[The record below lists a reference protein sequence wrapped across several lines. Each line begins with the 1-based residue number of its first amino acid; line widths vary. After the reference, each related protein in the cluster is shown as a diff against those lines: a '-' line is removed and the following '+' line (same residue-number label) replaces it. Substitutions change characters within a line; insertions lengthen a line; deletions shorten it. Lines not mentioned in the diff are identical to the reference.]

1 MKHFRQAIQIDN
13 NITFIMSL
21 PCVIGCMKQSAV
33 GEPLNVNYLL
43 TGDTICKHLPWGAI
57 CKARKGEWL
66 CEDEQGFW
74 HLLTDEEHRKEAM
87 Q

>member
-21 PCVIGCMKQSAV
+21 PCVIGCMKQSVV
-33 GEPLNVNYLL
+33 GQPLNVYYLL
-43 TGDTICKHLPWGAI
+43 TGDTICKHLPWGAT

-66 CEDEQGFW
+66 CEDEHGFW

>member
-33 GEPLNVNYLL
+33 GEPLDVYYLL
-43 TGDTICKHLPWGAI
+43 TGDTYIPWGAT
-57 CKARKGEWL
+57 CRARKGEWL

-74 HLLTDEEHRKEAM
+74 HLMTDGEHRLETLR
-87 Q
+87 